1 MHVGSPSRDAV
12 AARSNRLRRGAVA
25 AFAALMVTAVCAEAQ
40 TQGQPQ
46 TQPQARTLAQTSTPA
61 PTAKGAPAAAPTVAG
76 AFRDC
81 PTCPELVIVPAG
93 EFTLG
98 TSIDDPEADV
108 ARGESPPLA
117 ITMTRAYAI
126 GRTEVTVAQ
135 FRAFVAATQYAS
147 LGECRHVDRGG
158 WSAERTRDWQN
169 PGFPQQPDEPVVC
182 VSWDDAKAYV
192 DWLAKS
198 TGKAY
203 RLPSETEWEYAARG
217 GTTTPRYWGSRDSQE
232 GEPLSLACDNANVY
246 DASAV
251 ATLALDVPN
260 ANCSDK
266 RTYTSPVGSFKSNA
280 FDLVDAIGNA
290 REWLQ
295 DCYTTSYRGRPQDG
309 RAWEWGGGC
318 ELRGVRGGSWAT
330 RPSQSRSAAR
340 GAEPQ
345 GQRQSD
351 LGFRVA
357 RDL

>member
-1 MHVGSPSRDAV
+1 LNVRRASSTLRSLAGALALAV
-12 AARSNRLRRGAVA
+12 SFMTFATAAY
-25 AFAALMVTAVCAEAQ
+25 
-40 TQGQPQ
+40 GQ
-46 TQPQARTLAQTSTPA
+46 S
-61 PTAKGAPAAAPTVAG
+61 APAVAPTVAG

-81 PTCPELVIVPAG
+81 PTCPEMVIVPAG

-108 ARGESPPLA
+108 ARGEAPPLA
-117 ITMTRAYAI
+117 VTMTRAYAI
-126 GRTEVTVAQ
+126 GRTEVTVGQ
-135 FRAFVAATQYAS
+135 YRAFVAATQYAS
-147 LGECRHVDRGG
+147 PGECRHVDRGG
-158 WSAERTRDWQN
+158 WVAERTRDWQN
-169 PGFPQQPDEPVVC
+169 PGFPQGDDEPVVC

-251 ATLALDVPN
+251 ATLALPVPN
-260 ANCSDK
+260 AACTDR
-266 RTYTSPVGSFKSNA
+266 RTFTSPAGSYKSNA

-290 REWLQ
+290 REWLE
-295 DCYTTSYRGRPQDG
+295 DCWTTSYRGRPADG
-309 RAWEWGGGC
+309 RAWTWGGGC
-318 ELRGVRGGSWAT
+318 EQRGVRGGSWAT

-345 GQRQSD
+345 GLRQSD
-351 LGFRVA
+351 LGVRVA

>member
-1 MHVGSPSRDAV
+1 MRGTMRTEGARDTVTATGRPALTIARLLVVATIAAAAAAHGAAPVAPIAV
-12 AARSNRLRRGAVA
+12 AG
-25 AFAALMVTAVCAEAQ
+25 T
-40 TQGQPQ
+40 
-46 TQPQARTLAQTSTPA
+46 
-61 PTAKGAPAAAPTVAG
+61 
-76 AFRDC
+76 FRDC
-81 PTCPELVIVPAG
+81 PTCPDLVVVPAG

-108 ARGESPPLA
+108 TRGEAPPLA
-117 ITMTRAYAI
+117 VTMTRAYAI

-135 FRAFVAATQYAS
+135 YRAFVAATQYAS
-147 LGECRHVDRGG
+147 LGECRHVDAGG
-158 WSAERTRDWQN
+158 WVSERTRDWQN
-169 PGFPQQPDEPVVC
+169 PGFPQGPDDPVVC

-192 DWLAKS
+192 DWLTKTASK
-198 TGKAY
+198 TY

-217 GTTTPRYWGSRDSQE
+217 GTTTPRYWGARDSQE

-246 DASAV
+246 DTSAV
-251 ATLALDVPN
+251 TALGLSVPN
-260 ANCSDK
+260 ANCTDK
-266 RTYTSPVGSFKSNA
+266 RTFTAPVGSFKPNA

-295 DCYTTSYRGRPQDG
+295 DCWTTSYRGRPQDG

-345 GQRQSD
+345 GLRQSD